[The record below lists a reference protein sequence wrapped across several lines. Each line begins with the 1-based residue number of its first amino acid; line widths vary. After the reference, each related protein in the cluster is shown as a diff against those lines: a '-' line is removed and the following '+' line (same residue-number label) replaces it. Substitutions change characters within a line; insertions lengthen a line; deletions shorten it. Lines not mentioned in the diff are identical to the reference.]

1 MIYVLLLL
9 LVVSREVAGDS
20 TAYVGDPTALDKEN
34 YPVTTLLAALQDASV
49 TNVVLVSNY
58 RVGEAFHDATP
69 APLQIQRRVSL
80 AAVAAVSLVV
90 TDNRTTLQANH
101 SYFGPCFDHLTG
113 VLRLR
118 LQSLS
123 STIQYYSCKSHHVML
138 QLPTS
143 RCDCACLSIF
153 LCLSPSDS
161 LIPQECHNLWSAWS
175 CGRA

>member
-1 MIYVLLLL
+1 MQECPHNGTHVAATEELARSCDDSLQGYSDSQHAMIYVLLLL
-9 LVVSREVAGDS
+9 LIVSREVAGDP

-101 SYFGPCFDHLTG
+101 SYFDPCF
-113 VLRLR
+113 
-118 LQSLS
+118 
-123 STIQYYSCKSHHVML
+123 
-138 QLPTS
+138 
-143 RCDCACLSIF
+143 
-153 LCLSPSDS
+153 
-161 LIPQECHNLWSAWS
+161 
-175 CGRA
+175 